1 MIHNTRLPLADY
13 DRVFPYDPKDA
24 PESVHLESR
33 GLLWNESFS
42 EGLSPIAF
50 FIHAIAGRQTIVEG
64 ATKTGG
70 SGYSMRL
77 GVKLMESCTTEY
89 DGTVRDDGRIIQF
102 QYNGT
107 GLDPKPGRGRCR
119 RGHFDREGGWG
130 GGAGGPPPAG
140 SSRREPGIA
149 GRSPT

>member
-13 DRVFPYDPKDA
+13 GRVFPYDPKDA
-24 PESVHLESR
+24 PEGDHLKSR

-102 QYNGT
+102 LYNGT
-107 GLDPKPGRGRCR
+107 GLDPKPG
-119 RGHFDREGGWG
+119 
-130 GGAGGPPPAG
+130 
-140 SSRREPGIA
+140 
-149 GRSPT
+149 